1 MAEALL
7 AFFLLILVWFFI
19 SKKKTTGDELASEK
33 VIEKLQDT
41 ENIKAKQ
48 LSILISTHC
57 DLEPAKVNEVLAD
70 IRSNE
75 RQLYKQ
81 IIQVYLN
88 RDVEALETIDQHIDQ
103 LSEPYCKL
111 LARSSE
117 SAVDTDKIKKEQQEA
132 QQDKK
137 DQQDKQMTQEEQQ
150 QAEQEAQAAQ
160 KSALSKVDQLS
171 DEEKQSYDQWMRRV
185 PDDPGG
191 LLRRKFEQQAIER
204 QRRPS
209 NRTEQSGEPI
219 W

>member
-132 QQDKK
+132 KK
-137 DQQDKQMTQEEQQ
+137 LINENERLREQLTVAMNTMDEISAEYTRVFSGTQTELELDNSSKKMFMIFR
-150 QAEQEAQAAQ
+150 QAEQQIKET
-160 KSALSKVDQLS
+160 SIDVDLES
-171 DEEKQSYDQWMRRV
+171 
-185 PDDPGG
+185 
-191 LLRRKFEQQAIER
+191 L
-204 QRRPS
+204 
-209 NRTEQSGEPI
+209 
-219 W
+219 

>member
-1 MAEALL
+1 MIEIDSIILVFMAEALL

-132 QQDKK
+132 KK
-137 DQQDKQMTQEEQQ
+137 LINENERLREQLTVAMNTMDEISAEYTRVFSGTQTELELDNSSKKMFMIFR
-150 QAEQEAQAAQ
+150 QAEQQIKET
-160 KSALSKVDQLS
+160 SIDVDLES
-171 DEEKQSYDQWMRRV
+171 
-185 PDDPGG
+185 
-191 LLRRKFEQQAIER
+191 L
-204 QRRPS
+204 
-209 NRTEQSGEPI
+209 
-219 W
+219 